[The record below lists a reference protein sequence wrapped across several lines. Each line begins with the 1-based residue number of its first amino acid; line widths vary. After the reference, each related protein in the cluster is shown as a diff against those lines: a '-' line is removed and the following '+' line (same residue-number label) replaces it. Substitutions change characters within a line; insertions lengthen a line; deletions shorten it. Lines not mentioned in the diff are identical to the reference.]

1 MATLTALRE
10 SLATVVGTVTAKPA
24 FAYLQERPT
33 PPVSLISPANP
44 YVVGDEGGNAFNEY
58 RVNFRIDLI
67 APIGPN
73 KTKTNSLDTML
84 ESLLSGLA
92 SQSWLIGN
100 VSAPYGL
107 TAGTAEYLAVTVDVS
122 TYNRF

>member
-10 SLATVVGTVTAKPA
+10 ALAGVVATATAKPA
-24 FAYLQERPT
+24 FGYLQERPT

-44 YVVGDEGGNAFNEY
+44 YVVGDEGGNTFNEY
-58 RVNFRIDLI
+58 RVNFRIDLV

-84 ESLLSGLA
+84 ETLIAGLA

>member
-10 SLATVVGTVTAKPA
+10 ALAGVVATVTAKPA
-24 FAYLQERPT
+24 FAYLHERPT

-67 APIGPN
+67 APMAPN
-73 KTKTNSLDTML
+73 KTKTNTLDTML
-84 ESLLSGLA
+84 GTLLAALA